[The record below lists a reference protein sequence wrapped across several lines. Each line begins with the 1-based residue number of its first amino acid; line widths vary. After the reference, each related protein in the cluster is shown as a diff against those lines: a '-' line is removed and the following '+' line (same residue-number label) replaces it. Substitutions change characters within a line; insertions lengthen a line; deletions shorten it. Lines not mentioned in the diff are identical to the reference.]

1 MQKFFNT
8 KSDDLI
14 ITLPEPDRNGSVSLE
29 EAISTRRS
37 IREFSKKPV
46 DITELSQILWSAQGS
61 LGEEIGRTAP
71 SAGGT
76 YPIEVY
82 ALVMRVND
90 VKPGIYLYKPEN
102 HTLKLVK
109 RGKFAKLLKQAALSQ
124 ESIELAPL
132 NIIIAARFQRTESR
146 YGSRAKRYVYMEC
159 GHVGQN
165 VQLEACSLGMG
176 SVIVGAFRDD
186 EAKQV
191 LGIDEEVLYIIPTGK
206 KRVNNEKAV

>member
-90 VKPGIYLYKPEN
+90 V
-102 HTLKLVK
+102 VK